1 MPIQRILKFQN
12 IMKIFSK
19 YHISKI
25 NYFSKSYKR
34 KSSFVL
40 KVSRRK
46 QLNHTMKTDPL
57 FIMSEKKMRLRK
69 EGLYE
74 NALLRK
80 SKRSQF

>member
-1 MPIQRILKFQN
+1 MLIQRILKFQD

-46 QLNHTMKTDPL
+46 QTRPYGQTHTMKTDPL

-69 EGLYE
+69 EGL
-74 NALLRK
+74 L
-80 SKRSQF
+80 